1 MCNINAHCKI
11 WNTAGRLI
19 SCCHYVHGKYA
30 DNRILGFKQDIII
43 INCVKHISIYIVHCK
58 LLIFMC
64 KCFASRMVIFHYR
77 CKLRI
82 IRQTVK
88 KLSHSRNMNIP
99 VRIDYLHS
107 FKVIK
112 EMSQSLYQPCA
123 MQLRIPAFQ
132 LVKQLLSVI
141 RSTEPFCDTSYKLVP
156 FSIKM
161 LLDTLCIIKIEHQ
174 PLKYT
179 YIPV

>member
-1 MCNINAHCKI
+1 
-11 WNTAGRLI
+11 
-19 SCCHYVHGKYA
+19 
-30 DNRILGFKQDIII
+30 
-43 INCVKHISIYIVHCK
+43 
-58 LLIFMC
+58 MC
-64 KCFASRMVIFHYR
+64 KCIASLMVSFHYR

-82 IRQTVK
+82 IRQPVK
-88 KLSHSRNMNIP
+88 ELSYSRHMNIP

-112 EMSQSLYQPCA
+112 EMPQSLYQPCA
-123 MQLRIPAFQ
+123 LQLRIPAFQ

-141 RSTEPFCDTSYKLVP
+141 SSTEPFCDTSYKLVP

-161 LLDTLCIIKIEHQ
+161 LLDTLCIVKIEHQ
-174 PLKYT
+174 PLKYA